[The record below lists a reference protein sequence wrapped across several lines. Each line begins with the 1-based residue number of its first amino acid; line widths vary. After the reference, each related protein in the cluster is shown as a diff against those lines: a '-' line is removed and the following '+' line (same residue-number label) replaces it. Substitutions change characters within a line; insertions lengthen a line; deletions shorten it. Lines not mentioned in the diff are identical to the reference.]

1 MQEVLKPLF
10 LEPGQLAVL
19 ELDTKRLL
27 RGIILDNSSG
37 HSLRTNLAAGNRSFK
52 YCRHLVTATPLAL
65 APLYAVPGNPIVVIV
80 EAFFVLIFGQ
90 HLYSCSNGRTSFRGL
105 WR

>member
-37 HSLRTNLAAGNRSFK
+37 HSLRTNLAAGASN
-52 YCRHLVTATPLAL
+52 TAGTWSLPHRLL
-65 APLYAVPGNPIVVIV
+65 
-80 EAFFVLIFGQ
+80 
-90 HLYSCSNGRTSFRGL
+90 
-105 WR
+105 